1 MATTTTIAKPKTKT
15 EKLVGKRIRR
25 REDPRLITGAA
36 TYVEDI
42 KMPEMHYACILRS
55 PHGAAKIKS
64 IDTKA
69 AKAHSGVAAVFT
81 GADIESVGP
90 VPCGAS
96 LPGLRV
102 PFHSILARDR
112 VYFAG
117 HPVAVVVAD
126 DRYVAADALDL
137 IEVDYDPTQAVSDP
151 EKALAAGAPAVHP
164 EWPDNT
170 AFNYHQE
177 GGDTAK
183 AFAEAEVV
191 IKQRITSQRL
201 IPTAMETR
209 GVVAE
214 YKSGER
220 ALTIY
225 SSTQIPHLMRTLV
238 AQMLGL
244 QENKLRVI
252 TPEVGGGFGSK
263 LNVYAEEALM
273 GFIAMKI
280 GKPVKWIE
288 SRRENFQC
296 TIHGRGHVDYFEL
309 AAKRD
314 GTVLGLKLK
323 LIQDLGAY
331 HQLLTPAIPTLSVLM
346 MPGLYKFKSVSA
358 DIVGVFTNRVPTD
371 AYRGAG
377 RPEATH
383 GIERMMDMLAVELK
397 MDPSEIRFKNFVGND
412 EFPYATATGLSY
424 DSGNYSLP
432 LRKALE
438 IADYAGARVEQRK
451 AKAEGKLVGIGI
463 STYGEIC
470 AIGPSPATPAGGWE
484 SATVK
489 IEPSGTVTVMTGAS
503 PHGQGEETTFA
514 QIVADEL
521 GVDIDDVLVI
531 HGDTAIVQYGIGTF
545 GSRGTAIGGTALY
558 FALQDLKAKIK
569 KFGEML
575 LESDDVTFE
584 NGECACNKTHK
595 RVSLAQIAGASYRA
609 MKLPPDTEPGMVATR
624 FWEPPNFT
632 FPFGAH
638 IVLSEVDRD
647 TGAVSIKRYIC
658 VDDCG
663 NILNPMIVDGQVHG
677 GVAQGLGQALYEQAV
692 YDDNGQLITGEL
704 MDYAIP
710 RAYMMPWIESSHTTT
725 PSPVNPLGVK
735 GVGEAGTIG
744 CSPAVVN
751 SVVDALSHLG
761 VRHIDMPLTPEKMWK
776 LVAAA
781 GERA

>member
-1 MATTTTIAKPKTKT
+1 MATTITKT
-15 EKLVGKRIRR
+15 ETLVGKRIRR
-25 REDPRLITGAA
+25 REDPRLITGTA
-36 TYVEDI
+36 TYVDDI
-42 KMPEMHYACILRS
+42 QMPGMHHACILRS
-55 PHGAAKIKS
+55 PHAAALIKS
-64 IDTKA
+64 VSTK
-69 AKAHSGVAAVFT
+69 KALDHPGVVAVFT
-81 GADIESVGP
+81 GIDTADVGP

-102 PFHSILARDR
+102 PHHDILARDR
-112 VYFAG
+112 VYFVG
-117 HPVAVVVAD
+117 HPVAVVVAT
-126 DRYVAADALDL
+126 DRYIARDAVDLVEVEYEPLPAVA
-137 IEVDYDPTQAVSDP
+137 DP
-151 EKALAAGAPAVHP
+151 EKALAEGAPAVHP
-164 EWPDNT
+164 EWPDNI
-170 AFNYHQE
+170 AFTFHQE
-177 GGDTAK
+177 GGDVDK

-191 IKQRITSQRL
+191 VKQRITSQRL

-209 GVVAE
+209 GVVADWR
-214 YKSGER
+214 SGDKN
-220 ALTIY
+220 LTIY

-244 QENKLRVI
+244 PENRLRVI

-273 GFIAMKI
+273 GFVAMKI

-288 SRRENFQC
+288 SRRENFLC
-296 TIHGRGHVDYFEL
+296 TTHGRGHVDYFEM
-309 AAKRD
+309 AAKKD
-314 GTVLGLKLK
+314 GTILGLKLK

-346 MPGLYKFKSVSA
+346 MPGLYKFQNIRA
-358 DIVGVFTNRVPTD
+358 DIIGAFTNCAATD

-383 GIERMMDMLAVELK
+383 GIERMVDVLAAELK
-397 MDPSEIRFKNFVGND
+397 MDRAEIRFKNFVSQD
-412 EFPYATATGLSY
+412 AFPYRTATGLDY
-424 DSGNYSLP
+424 DSGNYAEP
-432 LRKALE
+432 LKKALE
-438 IADYAGARVEQRK
+438 IVGYDKLLAEQAEARKQGR
-451 AKAEGKLVGIGI
+451 LMGIGI

-489 IEPSGTVTVMTGAS
+489 IEPSGKVTVMTGCS

-514 QIVADEL
+514 QIAADEL
-521 GVDIDDVLVI
+521 GVDIDDVLVV

-545 GSRGTAIGGTALY
+545 GSRGTAIGGTAMY
-558 FALQDLKAKIK
+558 FALQDLKKKIQ
-569 KFGEML
+569 KFGAML
-575 LESDDVTFE
+575 MNSEDVSFS
-584 NGECACNKTHK
+584 GGVCIDNKTGK
-595 RVSLAQIAGASYRA
+595 TMGLAEIAGASYRA
-609 MKLPPDTEPGMVATR
+609 LKLPPNTEPGMVATH

-638 IVLSEVDRD
+638 IVISEVDRE
-647 TGAVSIKRYIC
+647 TGQIQIKRYVA

-663 NILNPMIVDGQVHG
+663 KIINPMIVDGQVHG
-677 GVAQGLGQALYEQAV
+677 GVAQGLGQALWEEAV
-692 YDDNGQLITGEL
+692 YDENGQLVSGEL

-710 RAYMMPWIESSHTTT
+710 KATMLPWIESGHTET

-751 SVVDALSHLG
+751 SVVDALSPLG
-761 VRHIDMPLTPEKMWK
+761 VRHIDMPLGPEKIWK
-776 LVAAA
+776 IIQGA
-781 GERA
+781 GA